1 MTADDHGSVYSS
13 PTSGSSS
20 DSAAQT
26 IAFGLKLFFVSL
38 PAMGQ
43 HALNI
48 HSWEHSCLNR
58 ICQQKQKL
66 SVSNSPQAQWNALSY
81 LSQALDEMGPIVYTF
96 AISISCFVG
105 SIAIWLAYGSF
116 EDAPAEYWYSIFT
129 ILVIVKDFLQHQA
142 HFYVSTLLTSSML
155 LLLQSG
161 TNFSV
166 SSPRLGSSGSSTLR
180 ACSSILPPVPL
191 QF

>member
-1 MTADDHGSVYSS
+1 
-13 PTSGSSS
+13 
-20 DSAAQT
+20 
-26 IAFGLKLFFVSL
+26 
-38 PAMGQ
+38 MGQ

-142 HFYVSTLLTSSML
+142 HFYVSTLAIRYELLSFFPQTWVFWFVYTACVQFNPSPCAVAVLTFNGHL
-155 LLLQSG
+155 CY
-161 TNFSV
+161 
-166 SSPRLGSSGSSTLR
+166 LGIGQWQRERRQVCRKINLFVLVDICKR
-180 ACSSILPPVPL
+180 IE
-191 QF
+191 FYD